1 MHTEDYI
8 NRERQYG
15 AHNYHPLPV
24 VLHKGEGIYVWDVD
38 GKQYM
43 DFLSGYSALN
53 QGHRHPKVLQ
63 AMMDQAGLLTLTS
76 RAFHSDVL
84 GDYMEYACK
93 LFGYDKLIPMNSGA
107 EGVETA
113 LKLCRRWAYVRKG
126 TPVNLAKIVVCEDN
140 FHGRTITAVSM
151 STDPASYDQ
160 FGPFTPG
167 FIKIKYNDLDQLA
180 EVLKQEHVAG
190 FLLEPIQGEA
200 GIVVPDEGY
209 LKKAYQL
216 CQENDVLFIADEIQT
231 GLGRTG
237 KMLCCD
243 YEGVHP
249 DVLIL
254 GKALSAGVFPISAV
268 LARDEIMLCIK
279 PGEHGSTF
287 GGSPLSA
294 RVAKAAIEV
303 VIEEKLAENAFVMGQ
318 LFRES
323 LEKIDSPL
331 IDTVRGKGLLNA
343 IVTVP
348 QDGITAWDI
357 CIALRDRG
365 LLAKPTHEH
374 IIRFAP
380 PLIINEAQ
388 LQEAIHIITEVFAS
402 YKAK

>member
-63 AMMDQAGLLTLTS
+63 ALMDQAGLLTLTS

-84 GDYMEYACK
+84 GDYMEYTCK

-126 TPVNLAKIVVCEDN
+126 IPVNLAKIVVCEDN

-200 GIVVPDEGY
+200 GIVAPDEGY

>member
-8 NRERQYG
+8 DRERQYG

-63 AMMDQAGLLTLTS
+63 ALMDQAGLLTLTS
-76 RAFHSDVL
+76 RAFHSDIL

-209 LKKAYQL
+209 LKNAYQL